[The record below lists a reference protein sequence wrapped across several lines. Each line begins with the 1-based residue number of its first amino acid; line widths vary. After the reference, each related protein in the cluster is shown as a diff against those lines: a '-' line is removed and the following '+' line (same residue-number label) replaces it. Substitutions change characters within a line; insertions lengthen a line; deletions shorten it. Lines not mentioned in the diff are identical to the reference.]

1 MEEKIYQVN
10 SPLEIQYGWDK
21 EGRPKIFSLNMN
33 IYRNFN
39 RFSLGK
45 AKDAYSVL
53 MSEPVKELPWF
64 NRIEIRYVLFT
75 GSKRKVDVSN
85 ICAIVDKFFCD
96 VLTKE
101 KKLSDDNYSIL
112 PKVSYEFGGI
122 DVNNPRVEI
131 YIKELL

>member
-21 EGRPKIFSLNMN
+21 EGRPKIFSLNLN

-45 AKDAYSVL
+45 AKDAYSEL
-53 MSEPVKELPWF
+53 MAEPVKELPSF
-64 NRIEIRYVLFT
+64 NKVEIRYVLFT
-75 GSKRKVDVSN
+75 GSKRKVDISN
-85 ICAIVDKFFCD
+85 ICTIVDKFFCD

>member
-1 MEEKIYQVN
+1 MEEKIYQVI

-45 AKDAYSVL
+45 AKDAYSEL

-64 NRIEIRYVLFT
+64 NRIEIRYILFT
-75 GSKRKVDVSN
+75 GSKRKVDVSY

>member
-45 AKDAYSVL
+45 AKDAYSEL
-53 MSEPVKELPWF
+53 MSKQVKELPWF

>member
-45 AKDAYSVL
+45 AKDAYSEL

-64 NRIEIRYVLFT
+64 NRIVIRYVLFT

-85 ICAIVDKFFCD
+85 ICSIVDKFFCD

-101 KKLSDDNYSIL
+101 KKLSDDNYSII
-112 PKVSYEFGGI
+112 PKVSY
-122 DVNNPRVEI
+122 
-131 YIKELL
+131 